1 MARHWMP
8 DMMRIH
14 IASMRRRESHR
25 NISAY
30 IATSKSAHDPCKGA
44 KMNSIDTT
52 TADLVRADADHAGT
66 GSTTGAVIFLEG
78 DFQRP
83 LTISVDELRRRPV
96 VHTDPFNLRCF
107 TTNRFIRSVDS
118 YRGPLL
124 RDLILQ
130 AGLPTEPAGVFKR
143 MVFIAVGHDD
153 YAVTF
158 SWHELFNTPVGERV
172 IVALE
177 CGDQTLQ
184 EEQGAPILFSGSDVF
199 PAPRHIKRLARVI
212 ARVLTF

>member
-1 MARHWMP
+1 
-8 DMMRIH
+8 
-14 IASMRRRESHR
+14 
-25 NISAY
+25 
-30 IATSKSAHDPCKGA
+30 
-44 KMNSIDTT
+44 MNSVEMMSARTIDAGA
-52 TADLVRADADHAGT
+52 TAAKP
-66 GSTTGAVIFLEG
+66 AVIVLEG

-83 LTISVDELRRRPV
+83 LSITVDELRQRPV
-96 VHTDPFNLRCF
+96 VNTDPFNLRCY
-107 TTNRFIRSVDS
+107 TTNRFIRSVNS

-143 MVFIAVGHDD
+143 MVFIAVGHDG

-172 IVALE
+172 IVAHE
-177 CGDQTLQ
+177 CGDETLQ
-184 EEQGAPILFSGSDVF
+184 EEQGAPILFSGEDVF

>member
-1 MARHWMP
+1 
-8 DMMRIH
+8 
-14 IASMRRRESHR
+14 
-25 NISAY
+25 
-30 IATSKSAHDPCKGA
+30 
-44 KMNSIDTT
+44 MNSVDMT
-52 TADLVRADADHAGT
+52 TADPLSAGLAHAETDHAGT
-66 GSTTGAVIFLEG
+66 QSATDAVIVLEG

-83 LTISVDELRRRPV
+83 ITISVDELRSRPV

-130 AGLPTEPAGVFKR
+130 AGLPKEPAGVFKR
-143 MVFIAVGHDD
+143 MVFIAVGHDG

-172 IVALE
+172 IVAHE
-177 CGDQTLQ
+177 CGDKTLR
-184 EEQGAPILFSGSDVF
+184 EEHGVPILFSGADVF

>member
-1 MARHWMP
+1 
-8 DMMRIH
+8 
-14 IASMRRRESHR
+14 
-25 NISAY
+25 
-30 IATSKSAHDPCKGA
+30 
-44 KMNSIDTT
+44 MNSVDTT
-52 TADLVRADADHAGT
+52 TADPISTDVHADMDRGGT
-66 GSTTGAVIFLEG
+66 ASATGGAIVLEG
-78 DFQRP
+78 DFQHP
-83 LTISVDELRRRPV
+83 QTISVDELRHWPV
-96 VHTDPFNLRCF
+96 VHTDPFNLRCY
-107 TTNRFIRSVDS
+107 TTNRFIRAVDS

-143 MVFIAVGHDD
+143 MVFIAVGHDG

-172 IVALE
+172 IVAHE
-177 CGDQTLQ
+177 CGDQTLK
-184 EEQGAPILFSGSDVF
+184 EEQGAPILFSGADVF